1 MIALVVSSGLFI
13 LMNFMLT
20 SGQWS
25 INDNRSYSVVDF
37 VRIKLDERV
46 DSRKRTL
53 PKKIKLPA
61 KSPPLQVSKK
71 TVSITRVR
79 TANLKFDAPK
89 IGGLKLESGLFL
101 GGFSK
106 GNAGL
111 MSDGEVVPLVRIAP
125 RYPRRAAVKGI
136 EGWVK
141 LKFTITQDGSV
152 SNPQV
157 IEAKPSRTF
166 DRAAINAIR
175 KWKFKPKLV
184 DGKAMSRKAEQVI
197 EFKLSK

>member
-71 TVSITRVR
+71 TVSTTKVR
-79 TANLKFDAPK
+79 TAKLKFDAPK